1 MALDKAGETIFSGV
15 SNTTIQQLLQREE
28 YFSRK
33 RKTITD
39 LSILNQNAGW
49 VKVSSGSNILSRDEK
64 KTYSGPAQRF
74 ILHGGSTMSQAQAE
88 KNNFGTIRQGI
99 NFEKGTSFE
108 KSQNAYNNYANV
120 DENKDYGLG
129 IRPMPGIT
137 SFSLQTYNPYGTLRQ
152 ADVTFTVWTLDDLEL
167 AEKLYLRPGFTCV
180 IEFGHSLFVSNSGE
194 LEKFGNGKSALSE
207 NFLFSA
213 QKIEEVEKKIEQKRI
228 ECDGNYDGFF
238 GYVSNFSYSYRLDG
252 GFDCSMKVVSK
263 GVILDS
269 IKGGATSSSAK
280 ITKTVDPIETSAPKH
295 KSIFHTIFQAITDF
309 VPSTTEENKQYTLND
324 ILLECAENGE
334 QIEFFTDLDTLDQ
347 CKFIYANLTS
357 NVKGAEDSGTVA
369 LSTQRLSY
377 IPLRFILDMFNK
389 YASIYQVS
397 DKKRRDPIIS
407 FALEFGNKFRTYD
420 KHFSVSPSNV
430 HLPKAAPV
438 IEQPQGSTLYGM
450 TAFGADVQME
460 DYAMSGGNF
469 SSDKNGKNEIL
480 NIFIST
486 KTLLTLAD
494 KVYDK
499 NNVDSDTF
507 IDFLNALLKTI
518 NTSLS
523 DVCKLSL
530 FYNETINKYEV
541 VDLHGVGK
549 ITKIPKINISGLS
562 STVEEISI
570 QSRLSTA
577 TAAQISIAA
586 QGTIDDYKDNVRAIR
601 SWNAGSVDRFVPTKT
616 GNPNNTIEQSEEAAE
631 KLRKQKTKGKAEP
644 GDIDG
649 EDTTIYP
656 YGGSITKFFEAN
668 EDLAQRTY
676 NFFKKIQ
683 GPEGKTPEFDAQT
696 ELDLQ
701 LQLRKINLNF
711 YEIAQANKKGNKGV
725 RHEIPIPVELSI
737 TMKGI
742 SGMKIGQVFK
752 VNKGVLLP
760 KYDKYGYVITGLE
773 QKIDTQN
780 KWTTEITTQFFELDN
795 L

>member
-1 MALDKAGETIFSGV
+1 MASNKAGETIFSGV

-39 LSILNQNAGW
+39 LSVLNQNTGW
-49 VKVSSGSNILSRDEK
+49 VKVSSGSNILSRDGN

-99 NFEKGTSFE
+99 NFQKGTSFE

-120 DENKDYGLG
+120 DENKDYSLG

-152 ADVTFTVWTLDDLEL
+152 ADVTFTVWTLDDLQL

-180 IEFGHSLFVSNSGE
+180 IEFGHSLFVNNSGE
-194 LEKFGNGKSALSE
+194 LEKFGGTKSALSE

-213 QKIEEVEKKIEQKRI
+213 QKIEAVEKKIEEKRI

-309 VPSTTEENKQYTLND
+309 VPTPDAAEQYTLND
-324 ILLECAENGE
+324 ILLECADNGE

-357 NVKGAEDSGTVA
+357 NVGGADDSGTVA

-377 IPLRFILDMFNK
+377 IPLRFVLDMFNK
-389 YASIYQVS
+389 YASIYEVS
-397 DKKRRDPIIS
+397 DKNRRNPIIS
-407 FALEFGNKFRTYD
+407 FALEFGNKFRTYN

-430 HLPKAAPV
+430 HLPKKAPV
-438 IEQPQGSTLYGM
+438 IEQPQGSALYGM
-450 TAFGADVQME
+450 TAFGADNEME
-460 DYAMSGGNF
+460 EYAMSESNR
-469 SSDKNGKNEIL
+469 SDENGKNEIL

-518 NTSLS
+518 NTALS

-530 FYNETINKYEV
+530 YYNETINKYEV

-549 ITKIPKINISGLS
+549 ITQIPTINISGLK
-562 STVEEISI
+562 STVEGISI

-586 QGTIDDYKDNVRAIR
+586 QGTVDDYKDNVRAIR

-616 GNPNNTIEQSEEAAE
+616 GNPNNTKAADEKTAEELRRRKAE
-631 KLRKQKTKGKAEP
+631 GKA
-644 GDIDG
+644 

-668 EDLAQRTY
+668 EDL
-676 NFFKKIQ
+676 
-683 GPEGKTPEFDAQT
+683 
-696 ELDLQ
+696 
-701 LQLRKINLNF
+701 
-711 YEIAQANKKGNKGV
+711 GV
-725 RHEIPIPVELSI
+725 TWIGRCAGDSKV
-737 TMKGI
+737 TF
-742 SGMKIGQVFK
+742 SG
-752 VNKGVLLP
+752 
-760 KYDKYGYVITGLE
+760 
-773 QKIDTQN
+773 
-780 KWTTEITTQFFELDN
+780 
-795 L
+795 

>member
-1 MALDKAGETIFSGV
+1 MALNKAGETIFSGV

-39 LSILNQNAGW
+39 LSVLNQNAGW
-49 VKVSSGSNILSRDEK
+49 VKVSSGSNILSRDGK

-207 NFLFSA
+207 DFLFSA

-280 ITKTVDPIETSAPKH
+280 ITKTVDPVETSAPKH

-377 IPLRFILDMFNK
+377 IPLRFVLDMFNK
-389 YASIYQVS
+389 YASIYEVS
-397 DKKRRDPIIS
+397 DKNRRDPIIS

-438 IEQPQGSTLYGM
+438 IEQPQGSASYGM

-460 DYAMSGGNF
+460 EYATKGRNF

-616 GNPNNTIEQSEEAAE
+616 GNPNNTTEQSEKDAE

-644 GDIDG
+644 EDI
-649 EDTTIYP
+649 TTYP

-668 EDLAQRTY
+668 EDLAQRIY
-676 NFFKKIQ
+676 NFFEKIQ

-701 LQLRKINLNF
+701 LQLRKINLTF

>member
-1 MALDKAGETIFSGV
+1 MALNKAGETIFSGV

-39 LSILNQNAGW
+39 LSVLNQNAGW
-49 VKVSSGSNILSRDEK
+49 VKVSSGSNILSRDGL

-74 ILHGGSTMSQAQAE
+74 ILHGGSTMSQAQADI
-88 KNNFGTIRQGI
+88 NNFGTIRQGI
-99 NFEKGTSFE
+99 NFQKGTSFE

-120 DENKDYGLG
+120 DENEDYGLG

-152 ADVTFTVWTLDDLEL
+152 ADVTFTVWTLDDLQL

-180 IEFGHSLFVSNSGE
+180 IEFGHSLFVNNSGE
-194 LEKFGNGKSALSE
+194 LEKFGNGTKSALSE

-213 QKIEEVEKKIEQKRI
+213 QKIEAVEKKIEEKRI
-228 ECDGNYDGFF
+228 ECEGNYDGFF

-357 NVKGAEDSGTVA
+357 NVGGADDSGTVA

-377 IPLRFILDMFNK
+377 IPLRFVLDMFNK
-389 YASIYQVS
+389 YASIYEVS
-397 DKKRRDPIIS
+397 DKNRRNPIIS

-420 KHFSVSPSNV
+420 EHFSVSPSNV

-438 IEQPQGSTLYGM
+438 IKQPQGSASYGM
-450 TAFGADVQME
+450 TAFGADVQMQE
-460 DYAMSGGNF
+460 YAMSESNR
-469 SSDKNGKNEIL
+469 SDENGKNEIL

-518 NTSLS
+518 NTALS

-530 FYNETINKYEV
+530 YYNETINKYEV

-549 ITKIPKINISGLS
+549 VAKIPTINISGLK

-616 GNPNNTIEQSEEAAE
+616 GNPNNTKAADEKAAE
-631 KLRKQKTKGKAEP
+631 ELRRRKAKGEE
-644 GDIDG
+644 

-668 EDLAQRTY
+668 EDLAQRIY
-676 NFFKKIQ
+676 KFFEKIK
-683 GPEGKTPEFDAQT
+683 GTEGKGPEFDAQT

-701 LQLRKINLNF
+701 LQLRKINLTF

-773 QKIDTQN
+773 QKVDTQN